1 MKKLREMFLGYDAAS
16 VNIVTLV
23 KRFINEIDM
32 PTGSLYGFEIKN
44 EWVVGYGMD
53 DEEGNK
59 RSIPYILAI

>member
-1 MKKLREMFLGYDAAS
+1 
-16 VNIVTLV
+16 
-23 KRFINEIDM
+23 M
-32 PTGSLYGFEIKN
+32 PAGSLYGFEIKN